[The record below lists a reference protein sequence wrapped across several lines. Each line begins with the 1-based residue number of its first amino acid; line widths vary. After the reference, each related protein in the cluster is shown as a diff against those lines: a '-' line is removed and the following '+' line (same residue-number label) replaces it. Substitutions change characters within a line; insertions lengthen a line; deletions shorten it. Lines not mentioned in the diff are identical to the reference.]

1 MAIEF
6 AMPKLGLT
14 MEQGTIIEWLVP
26 DGSAVAAGSPVL
38 VIETDKVETEVE
50 APADGLL
57 HRSGEVGQSF
67 ACGQRIGWFLAPGE
81 QPPAAGP
88 PAGAT
93 AGPVAGGPTAAA
105 PVAASAAA
113 SAAGGGSSAAG
124 GDVARSAPSAT
135 RGEGGRLLA
144 SPNAKRVAATLGVDL
159 TRVTG
164 TGPGG
169 RIVSEDV
176 EAAAA
181 AGTAP
186 IGGPVSGPVSGV
198 AGSAPAGLAA
208 PVPAAAIGPATNA
221 TAAAV
226 QLAQLVGLDLATAGV
241 RTLSPDGRIGREDV
255 AEHVRA
261 LIARAQSLP
270 ATTGPAPAP
279 APPGPAPAAPP
290 AASQTPSRI
299 IPMAGMRGTIAA
311 RMTQSLRDM
320 AQLTLTVDADADA
333 IVADRTARRAS
344 GAEVVPGYTDYV
356 IAAVARAL
364 QRHPHVNSQVT
375 PEGIAVLPAIHI
387 GMAVAL
393 EKGLVVPV
401 VRDPLERPLEDL
413 AAETTRLA
421 EAARAGK
428 LGLADYEGG
437 TFSVTAL
444 GSYGVDAFTPV
455 INPPNAAILGVGRIR
470 EDVAWDG
477 DTPRRV
483 RRMVLSLTWDH
494 RVFDGAPAAEFA
506 QEVVSLLRTPTAL
519 G

>member
-26 DGSAVAAGSPVL
+26 DGSVVATGSPVL

-57 HRSGEVGQSF
+57 HRAGEVGQSF

-81 QPPAAGP
+81 QPPAA
-88 PAGAT
+88 
-93 AGPVAGGPTAAA
+93 AAA
-105 PVAASAAA
+105 TG
-113 SAAGGGSSAAG
+113 AAGGATPGAAAAVAAPGPGASPSAGAE
-124 GDVARSAPSAT
+124 RSAPSVA

-144 SPNAKRVAATLGVDL
+144 SPNAKRVAAALGVDL
-159 TRVTG
+159 TRVSG

-181 AGTAP
+181 AGTARA
-186 IGGPVSGPVSGV
+186 GGVAPDP
-198 AGSAPAGLAA
+198 AGSAPAGTAGR
-208 PVPAAAIGPATNA
+208 VPAAAIGPATEA

-270 ATTGPAPAP
+270 ATTGPASAPSPA
-279 APPGPAPAAPP
+279 GPAPAAPP

-299 IPMAGMRGTIAA
+299 IPMAGMRGTIAS

-344 GAEVVPGYTDYV
+344 GAAVIPGYTDYV

-401 VRDPLERPLEDL
+401 VRDPLERTLEDL

-421 EAARAGK
+421 EAARAGR

-477 DTPRRV
+477 DTPRRA

-506 QEVVSLLRTPTAL
+506 QEVVALLRTPSAL

>member
-1 MAIEF
+1 
-6 AMPKLGLT
+6 
-14 MEQGTIIEWLVP
+14 
-26 DGSAVAAGSPVL
+26 
-38 VIETDKVETEVE
+38 
-50 APADGLL
+50 
-57 HRSGEVGQSF
+57 
-67 ACGQRIGWFLAPGE
+67 
-81 QPPAAGP
+81 
-88 PAGAT
+88 
-93 AGPVAGGPTAAA
+93 
-105 PVAASAAA
+105 
-113 SAAGGGSSAAG
+113 
-124 GDVARSAPSAT
+124 
-135 RGEGGRLLA
+135 
-144 SPNAKRVAATLGVDL
+144 
-159 TRVTG
+159 
-164 TGPGG
+164 
-169 RIVSEDV
+169 
-176 EAAAA
+176 
-181 AGTAP
+181 
-186 IGGPVSGPVSGV
+186 
-198 AGSAPAGLAA
+198 
-208 PVPAAAIGPATNA
+208 
-221 TAAAV
+221 
-226 QLAQLVGLDLATAGV
+226 
-241 RTLSPDGRIGREDV
+241 
-255 AEHVRA
+255 
-261 LIARAQSLP
+261 
-270 ATTGPAPAP
+270 
-279 APPGPAPAAPP
+279 
-290 AASQTPSRI
+290 
-299 IPMAGMRGTIAA
+299 MAGMRGTIAS

-344 GAEVVPGYTDYV
+344 GAAVIPGYTDYV

-401 VRDPLERPLEDL
+401 VRDPLERTLEDL

-421 EAARAGK
+421 EAARAGR

-477 DTPRRV
+477 DTPRRA

-506 QEVVSLLRTPTAL
+506 QEVVALLRTPSAL